1 MAPAGASTRSIL
13 ARIAVTAPV
22 ISSTVS
28 PRTRNAIRKP
38 PIWAGVTSP
47 DSIVSK
53 ASSASARVSVEPV
66 ATLAMR
72 GLNASMGILFGCR
85 SLTPCIPGGGEI
97 EEILQDQR
105 SVLGQDAFG
114 MKLHAM

>member
-1 MAPAGASTRSIL
+1 M
-13 ARIAVTAPV
+13 AVTAPV

-72 GLNASMGILFGCR
+72 GLNASMSFLFGCR
-85 SLTPCIPGGGEI
+85 PLASGVPRRGDI
-97 EEILQDQR
+97 EEVFQDQR
-105 SVLGQDAFG
+105 PVLGKDALG
-114 MKLHAM
+114 MELHP